1 MVKVREYY
9 PLTAT
14 GEVELNQWAEQ
25 IASVAGLPK
34 DAQIQL
40 QKAANS
46 AYIASQ
52 HSQSADSSFL
62 TGLEMAS
69 ILAEFR
75 LDEDA
80 LIAAVIYPSIC
91 ENTSTTHAMHDVCS
105 LQFQTSRDA
114 RKSIYLSP
122 IVVGGLVRHV

>member
-1 MVKVREYY
+1 MVKVRENY

-14 GEVELNQWAEQ
+14 GKVELNQWAEH

-34 DAQIQL
+34 GSEVQL

-46 AYIASQ
+46 AYVASQ
-52 HSQSADSSFL
+52 HSQSTDSSFL

-80 LIAAVIYPSIC
+80 LIAAIIYPSIS
-91 ENTSTTHAMHDVCS
+91 ENNSTTHAMADVCS
-105 LQFQTSRDA
+105 EGVTKLIEGVSPSKNKLSIPVF
-114 RKSIYLSP
+114 RK
-122 IVVGGLVRHV
+122 